1 MSFKYKRLPNFCFWC
16 GRLTN
21 GDKDCPLWIQ
31 SWGTLKGEDRQVSS
45 SLRAPPYMPSN
56 QKVIFVPRFYD
67 KSGLVD
73 DNRPRKEA
81 QGELVVADSKD
92 TAVQAEENS
101 NMEIEEFGE
110 ELMEN
115 SNNDGASDT
124 NLETVSIINEAAN
137 IMENIYIYIYFIYK
151 IGFYSNLI

>member
-1 MSFKYKRLPNFCFWC
+1 
-16 GRLTN
+16 
-21 GDKDCPLWIQ
+21 
-31 SWGTLKGEDRQVSS
+31 
-45 SLRAPPYMPSN
+45 MPSN

-124 NLETVSIINEAAN
+124 NLDTVSIINGAAN
-137 IMENIYIYIYFIYK
+137 IMENIYIYIYILHK
-151 IGFYSNLI
+151 IEFYSNLI